1 MTCFLDESEK
11 TLKNKPIMPGF
22 LQMSYHCLC
31 YIYDCFRS
39 TWPVSLVYGH
49 KPLKPSPDTKSR
61 VLHIIQQLRQEED
74 TKIDTDGVLKSVGAL
89 PFTEDILA
97 LKDGTYGMNLLQHSI
112 CLNQKEVSSLL
123 ISNAYIS
130 SSSTCNQP
138 IHLAASLGRTYI
150 LQCLLEKRPR
160 DVNKISGLCYPDL
173 HEPIDY
179 HRRFGFMFQPT
190 YICESEKYQPIEH
203 AILGDHL
210 ETVQLVSGILIS
222 QNRGQNLPDYLHFA
236 SRHGA
241 ADCMR
246 YFIQQYPEQI
256 NQPDAGGD
264 VPLLLA
270 VVWGRK
276 CSKLLIDNGADVN
289 KDAENGDTALHRLYR
304 NDIDGIF
311 AIFDTTRY
319 LLTTG
324 IEQLI
329 NSINLKGETA
339 LHLLTTHVSYIGGN
353 YYHVAERQVPRWQL
367 QPDYQEQVIQTL
379 KLLLDFNADPH
390 IYDTNNLQPLNKL
403 LHVTMKASQPDN
415 PCECIQASINSVY
428 IYRNDFKSLG
438 RAIDVLVQNG
448 SDVNTQCAIGHTPLI
463 LLVESLLNTEIPDLV
478 QQAPDILSAIEILLN
493 NGAKCNFVS
502 EDQSTPST
510 LLARL
515 ARRILVNMPA
525 GVVNEA
531 SNVIKSQFGV
541 FMNDLLVKFLQHG
554 HDPNFTSS
562 RKCGHL
568 TGGTGNALIEFV
580 RLTVNATDALDF
592 QMLHTWLR
600 SLLKWGA
607 DPDLEP
613 YPSDPI
619 ICHSQSS
626 IFLKKQ
632 GTQALSHY
640 IHEVKELQTIF
651 DNGSAEELL
660 LLFYKTMDHKILFEC
675 LAAACF
681 MARFHPLGATGQ
693 SFLAI
698 LNSMTDRPRSLKQI
712 ARVSIYKSLNRNLA
726 TKVDL
731 LPLPKALKSY
741 LLEIE

>member
-1 MTCFLDESEK
+1 
-11 TLKNKPIMPGF
+11 MPGY

-49 KPLKPSPDTKSR
+49 KPLKPAPDTKSR
-61 VLHIIQQLRQEED
+61 VLQIIQQIRQEEGQE
-74 TKIDTDGVLKSVGAL
+74 TNLTDNLKSIEGL
-89 PFTEDILA
+89 PFSEDILA
-97 LKDGTYGMNLLQHSI
+97 IKDGIHGMNLLQHGV
-112 CLNQKEVSSLL
+112 CLNQKEIANLL
-123 ISNAYIS
+123 TNKAYIS
-130 SSSTCNQP
+130 SSTNCNYP
-138 IHLAASLGRTYI
+138 LHLAAALGRTYI
-150 LQCLLEKRPR
+150 LHTLLEKHPR
-160 DVNKISGLCYPDL
+160 DVNKTCGLCYPHL
-173 HEPIDY
+173 HEPVDY
-179 HRRFGFMFQPT
+179 HRRFGFMFEPT
-190 YICESEKYQPIEH
+190 YHCEVEKYKPIEY

-210 ETVQLVSGILIS
+210 ESVQLLSDIMVS
-222 QNRGQNLPDYLHFA
+222 QNRGHSLPGYLHFA
-236 SRHGA
+236 ARHGA
-241 ADCMR
+241 EKCIQH
-246 YFIQQYPEQI
+246 FIEKYPEQI
-256 NQPDAGGD
+256 NKPDSKGD

-289 KDAENGDTALHRLYR
+289 MVAENGDTALHRLYR

-311 AIFDTTRY
+311 AVFDTTRY

-353 YYHVAERQVPRWQL
+353 FYHPAQREVPRWQL

-390 IYDTNNLQPLNKL
+390 IFDSNCLQPLNKL

-415 PCECIQASINSVY
+415 KCECIQASINSIY

-448 SDVNTQCAIGHTPLI
+448 SDVNTRCSIGHTPLI
-463 LLVESLLNTEIPDLV
+463 LLVQALLNTEIPDIV
-478 QQAPDILSAIEILLN
+478 QQASDILTAIEILLK

-502 EDQSTPST
+502 DDQSTFST
-510 LLARL
+510 MLACL
-515 ARRILVNMPA
+515 AQRVLVNMP
-525 GVVNEA
+525 GGTGNDM
-531 SNVIKSQFGV
+531 SHNIKSQFAV
-541 FMNDLLVKFLQHG
+541 FINDLLVKFLQYG
-554 HDPNFTSS
+554 LDPNFTSS
-562 RKCGHL
+562 KKSEHL

-580 RLTVNATDALDF
+580 RLSVKACDAVDF
-592 QMLHTWLR
+592 QMLHTWLKT
-600 SLLKWGA
+600 LLQWGA

-640 IHEVKELQTIF
+640 IHEVKELQAIL

-660 LLFYKTMDHKILFEC
+660 LLFYKTMDHKVLFEC
-675 LAAACF
+675 LATACF

-698 LNSMTDRPRSLKQI
+698 LNSMTDRPRTLRQI
-712 ARVSIYKSLNRNLA
+712 ARVSIYKSIDRQIA
-726 TKVDL
+726 TKVEL
-731 LPLPKALKSY
+731 LPLPKALKTY

>member
-1 MTCFLDESEK
+1 
-11 TLKNKPIMPGF
+11 MPGF

-61 VLHIIQQLRQEED
+61 VLYVTQQLRRDEELES
-74 TKIDTDGVLKSVGAL
+74 TNTDILRSIEML
-89 PFTEDILA
+89 PFTEDVLA
-97 LKDGTYGMNLLQHSI
+97 IKDGTHSLNLLQHAI
-112 CLNQKEVSSLL
+112 VLNKKEIACLIINK
-123 ISNAYIS
+123 AYIPS
-130 SSSTCNQP
+130 SVACNHP
-138 IHLAASLGRTYI
+138 LHLAASLGRTYI
-150 LQCLLEKRPR
+150 LQNLLEKRPR
-160 DVNKISGLCYPDL
+160 DLNKRCGLCYPDQ
-173 HEPIDY
+173 HEPVDY
-179 HRRFGFMFQPT
+179 HRRFGFMFQPSFR
-190 YICESEKYQPIEH
+190 CEIDKFLPMEY

-210 ETVQLVSGILIS
+210 ECVQLIGNSLVT
-222 QNRGQNLPDYLHFA
+222 QNRGYTLSGYLHFA

-241 ADCMR
+241 EKCMQH
-246 YFIQQYPEQI
+246 FIQKYPDQI
-256 NQPDAGGD
+256 NESDSNGD

-289 KDAENGDTALHRLYR
+289 MVAENGDTALHRLYR

-311 AIFDTTRY
+311 AIHDTTRY

-329 NSINLKGETA
+329 NTVNLKGETA

-353 YYHVAERQVPRWQL
+353 FYHMSQREVPRWQL
-367 QPDYQEQVIQTL
+367 QPNYQEQVIQTL

-390 IYDTNNLQPLNKL
+390 IFDLNGLQPLNKL
-403 LHVTMKASQPDN
+403 LHVTLKASQPDN
-415 PCECIQASINSVY
+415 PLECVQASINSIY

-448 SDVNTQCAIGHTPLI
+448 SDVNTRCAIGHTPLI
-463 LLVESLLNTEIPDLV
+463 LLVQALLNTEIPDLV
-478 QQAPDILSAIEILLN
+478 QQSSAIFDAVDILLH
-493 NGAKCNFVS
+493 NGANCNFVS
-502 EDQSTPST
+502 DDQSTFST
-510 LLARL
+510 MLARL
-515 ARRILVNMPA
+515 AQRILVSMPSSA
-525 GVVNEA
+525 MTEE
-531 SNVIKSQFGV
+531 SKDIKSQFAL
-541 FMNDLLVKFLQHG
+541 FINELLVRFLKHG
-554 HDPNFTSS
+554 LNPNFTSTKKS
-562 RKCGHL
+562 GHL
-568 TGGTGNALIEFV
+568 AGGTGNALIEFV
-580 RLTVNATDALDF
+580 RLSVYASDALDF

-600 SLLKWGA
+600 TLLKWGA

-613 YPSDPI
+613 YQSDPI

-640 IHEVKELQTIF
+640 IHEVKELQAIL

-675 LAAACF
+675 LTTACF

-698 LNSMTDRPRSLKQI
+698 LNSMTDTPRSLKQI
-712 ARVSIYKSLNRNLA
+712 ARVSIYKSLDRKLA
-726 TKVDL
+726 TRVDS
-731 LPLPKALKSY
+731 LPLPKSLKTY

>member
-1 MTCFLDESEK
+1 M
-11 TLKNKPIMPGF
+11 
-22 LQMSYHCLC
+22 
-31 YIYDCFRS
+31 
-39 TWPVSLVYGH
+39 YGH

-61 VLHIIQQLRQEED
+61 VIQIIQQFRQEEELESNL
-74 TKIDTDGVLKSVGAL
+74 TDILNSIEGL
-89 PFTEDILA
+89 PFSEDILA
-97 LKDGTYGMNLLQHSI
+97 IKDGTHGMNLLQHLI
-112 CLNQKEVSSLL
+112 CQNKKEIANLL
-123 ISNAYIS
+123 ISKAYIS
-130 SSSTCNQP
+130 SNTICNHP
-138 IHLAASLGRTYI
+138 VHLAASLGRTYI
-150 LQCLLEKRPR
+150 LHTLLEKRPR
-160 DVNKISGLCYPDL
+160 DVNKICGLCYPHL
-173 HEPIDY
+173 HEPVDY

-190 YICESEKYQPIEH
+190 YHCEVEKYKPIEH
-203 AILGDHL
+203 ALLGDHL
-210 ETVQLVSGILIS
+210 ESVQLISDIVIS
-222 QNRGQNLPDYLHFA
+222 QNGGHSLPGYLHFA
-236 SRHGA
+236 ARHGA
-241 ADCMR
+241 EKCIQH
-246 YFIQQYPEQI
+246 FIQKYPEQI
-256 NQPDAGGD
+256 NKPDSKSD

-289 KDAENGDTALHRLYR
+289 MVAENGDTALHRLYR

-339 LHLLTTHVSYIGGN
+339 LHLLTTHVSFIGGN
-353 YYHVAERQVPRWQL
+353 FYHTAQREVPRWQL

-390 IYDTNNLQPLNKL
+390 IFDSNCLQPLNKL

-415 PCECIQASINSVY
+415 RCECIQASINSIY

-448 SDVNTQCAIGHTPLI
+448 SDVNTQCSVGHTPLI
-463 LLVESLLNTEIPDLV
+463 LLVQALLNTEIPDLV
-478 QQAPDILSAIEILLN
+478 QQACDILTAVEILLK

-502 EDQSTPST
+502 DDQSTFST
-510 LLARL
+510 MMARL
-515 ARRILVNMPA
+515 AQRILINMPA
-525 GVVNEA
+525 GALDAGSYE
-531 SNVIKSQFGV
+531 IKSQYADFI
-541 FMNDLLVKFLQHG
+541 NELLVKFLQHG
-554 HDPNFTSS
+554 LDPNFASS
-562 RKCGHL
+562 KKSGHL
-568 TGGTGNALIEFV
+568 TGGTGNALIAFV
-580 RLTVNATDALDF
+580 RLSVHASDAADF
-592 QMLHTWLR
+592 QMIHTWLR
-600 SLLKWGA
+600 TLLQQGA

-640 IHEVKELQTIF
+640 IHEAKELQAIL
-651 DNGSAEELL
+651 DNGNAEELL

-675 LAAACF
+675 LTTACF

-698 LNSMTDRPRSLKQI
+698 LNSMTDRPRTLKQN
-712 ARVSIYKSLNRNLA
+712 ARVSIYKSLNRQLA
-726 TKVDL
+726 TKVEL
-731 LPLPKALKSY
+731 LPLPKALKTY